1 MSNYGPPPGAP
12 QDPSGQPLPPTPPPA
27 PAYGQP
33 SAPPPPPTPGYG
45 AAPGGYGAAPGGYG
59 AAPAGY
65 GTPAP
70 GGYGYGAPTRPYASW
85 GARVGAAII
94 DGLVGAVAMIPFW
107 IGYGLLIGGAASGA
121 SEYDPNTGMYTTG
134 EPNGALMAIGGLL
147 LFIGFLVSLAFLF
160 WNYGLKQGK
169 TGYTIGKGVLGI
181 KVIKEADGQ
190 VLGTW
195 LSVGRFFV
203 HYLDQLACY
212 IGYLWPLWDDKRQ
225 TFADKILSTIVV
237 VEPKK

>member
-12 QDPSGQPLPPTPPPA
+12 QDPSGQPLPPTPPPT

-33 SAPPPPPTPGYG
+33 SAPPPPPASGYG
-45 AAPGGYGAAPGGYG
+45 APAAPTGYG
-59 AAPAGY
+59 AAPA
-65 GTPAP
+65 
-70 GGYGYGAPTRPYASW
+70 GYGYGAPTRPYASW

-94 DGLVGAVAMIPFW
+94 DGLVAMVAMIPFW
-107 IGYGLLIGGAASGA
+107 IGYGLLIGGAAAGGV
-121 SEYDPNTGMYTTG
+121 SEYDPNTGMYTSAG

-147 LFIGFLVSLAFLF
+147 MFIGFLVSLAFLY

-169 TGYTIGKGVLGI
+169 TGYSIGKGVLGI
-181 KVIKEADGQ
+181 KVVKEADGQ

-195 LSVGRFFV
+195 LSIGRFFV

>member
-33 SAPPPPPTPGYG
+33 SAPPPPPAPGYG
-45 AAPGGYGAAPGGYG
+45 APAAPGYG

-65 GTPAP
+65 G
-70 GGYGYGAPTRPYASW
+70 YGAPTPPYASW
-85 GARVGAAII
+85 GARAGAFII

-107 IGYGLLIGGAASGA
+107 IGYGLFLGGAVAGGV
-121 SEYDPNTGMYTTG
+121 SEYDPNTGMYTDAG

-147 LFIGFLVSLAFLF
+147 MFIGFLVSLAFLY

-181 KVIKEADGQ
+181 KVVKEADGQ

-195 LSVGRFFV
+195 FSIGRFFV

-225 TFADKILSTIVV
+225 TFADKILSTIVII
-237 VEPKK
+237 EPKK

>member
-33 SAPPPPPTPGYG
+33 SAPPPPPSAGYG
-45 AAPGGYGAAPGGYG
+45 APAAPTGYG

-65 GTPAP
+65 G
-70 GGYGYGAPTRPYASW
+70 YGAPTPPYASW
-85 GARVGAAII
+85 GARAGAFII

-107 IGYGLLIGGAASGA
+107 IGYGLLIGGAAAGGV
-121 SEYDPNTGMYTTG
+121 SEYDPNTGMYTSAG

-147 LFIGFLVSLAFLF
+147 MFIGFLVSLAFLF

-169 TGYTIGKGVLGI
+169 TGYSIGKGVLGI
-181 KVIKEADGQ
+181 KVVKEADGQ

-195 LSVGRFFV
+195 FSIGRFFV

-225 TFADKILSTIVV
+225 TFADKILSTIVII
-237 VEPKK
+237 EPKK

>member
-33 SAPPPPPTPGYG
+33 SAPPPPPAQGYG
-45 AAPGGYGAAPGGYG
+45 APAAPTGYG

-65 GTPAP
+65 G
-70 GGYGYGAPTRPYASW
+70 YGAPTPPYASW
-85 GARVGAAII
+85 GARAGAFII

-107 IGYGLLIGGAASGA
+107 IGYGLLIGGAAAGGVA
-121 SEYDPNTGMYTTG
+121 EYDPNTGMYTDAG

-147 LFIGFLVSLAFLF
+147 MFIGFLVSLAYLF

-169 TGYTIGKGVLGI
+169 TGYSIGKGVLGI
-181 KVIKEADGQ
+181 KVVKEADGQ

-195 LSVGRFFV
+195 FSIGRFFV

-225 TFADKILSTIVV
+225 TFADKILSTIVII
-237 VEPKK
+237 EPKK

>member
-33 SAPPPPPTPGYG
+33 SAPPPPPAPGYG
-45 AAPGGYGAAPGGYG
+45 APAAPT
-59 AAPAGY
+59 GY
-65 GTPAP
+65 GTAPA
-70 GGYGYGAPTRPYASW
+70 GYGYGAPTPPYASW
-85 GARVGAAII
+85 GARAGAVIIDMLIGAA
-94 DGLVGAVAMIPFW
+94 VSIPFYV
-107 IGYGLLIGGAASGA
+107 GYGLFIGGASAGT

-134 EPNGALMAIGGLL
+134 EPNGALMAIGGILAFL
-147 LFIGFLVSLAFLF
+147 GFLLILAFLF

-181 KVIKEADGQ
+181 KVVKEADGQ

-195 LSVGRFFV
+195 FSIGRFFV
-203 HYLDQLACY
+203 HYLDSLACY

-225 TFADKILSTIVV
+225 TFADKILSTIVII
-237 VEPKK
+237 EPKK

>member
-33 SAPPPPPTPGYG
+33 SAPPPPPAPGYG
-45 AAPGGYGAAPGGYG
+45 AAPAAPGYG
-59 AAPAGY
+59 TAPA
-65 GTPAP
+65 
-70 GGYGYGAPTRPYASW
+70 GYGYGAPTPPYASW
-85 GARVGAAII
+85 GARAGAFII

-107 IGYGLLIGGAASGA
+107 IGYGLLIGGAAAGGV
-121 SEYDPNTGMYTTG
+121 SEYDPNTGMYTGGG

-147 LFIGFLVSLAFLF
+147 MFIGFLVSLAFLF

-169 TGYTIGKGVLGI
+169 TGYSIGKGVLGI
-181 KVIKEADGQ
+181 KVVKEADGQ

-195 LSVGRFFV
+195 FSIGRFFV

-225 TFADKILSTIVV
+225 TFADKILSTIVII
-237 VEPKK
+237 EPKK

>member
-33 SAPPPPPTPGYG
+33 AAPPPPPAQGYG
-45 AAPGGYGAAPGGYG
+45 APAAPTGYGA
-59 AAPAGY
+59 
-65 GTPAP
+65 AP
-70 GGYGYGAPTRPYASW
+70 GGYGYGAPTPPYASW

-94 DGLVGAVAMIPFW
+94 DGLVGAVAMIPFYV
-107 IGYGLLIGGAASGA
+107 GYGLFVGGAAAGS
-121 SEYDPNTGMYTTG
+121 SEYDPATGMYTTG
-134 EPNGALMAIGGLL
+134 EPNGALMAIGGILAFL
-147 LFIGFLVSLAFLF
+147 GFFVILGFLF

-181 KVIKEADGQ
+181 KVVKEADGQ

-195 LSVGRFFV
+195 FSIGRFFV

-225 TFADKILSTIVV
+225 TFADKILSTIVII
-237 VEPKK
+237 EPKK

>member
-12 QDPSGQPLPPTPPPA
+12 QDPSGQAA
-27 PAYGQP
+27 PAYGQGP
-33 SAPPPPPTPGYG
+33 SSPPPPPPP
-45 AAPGGYGAAPGGYG
+45 APGYG

-65 GTPAP
+65 GAAP
-70 GGYGYGAPTRPYASW
+70 SAYGATPPYASW

-94 DGLVGAVAMIPFW
+94 DGLLGAVSMIPFYV
-107 IGYGLLIGGAASGA
+107 GYGLFIGGAAAGS
-121 SEYDPNTGMYTTG
+121 SEYDAETGMYTTG
-134 EPNGALMAIGGLL
+134 EPNGALMAIGGILA
-147 LFIGFLVSLAFLF
+147 FVGFFVLLAFLF

-181 KVIKEADGQ
+181 KVVKEADGQ

-195 LSVGRFFV
+195 FSIGRFFV

-212 IGYLWPLWDDKRQ
+212 IGYLWPLWDEKRQ
-225 TFADKILSTIVV
+225 TFADKILSTIVIA
-237 VEPKK
+237 EPKQK

>member
-33 SAPPPPPTPGYG
+33 SAPPPPPAPGYG
-45 AAPGGYGAAPGGYG
+45 APAAPGYG

-65 GTPAP
+65 G
-70 GGYGYGAPTRPYASW
+70 YGAPTPPYASW
-85 GARVGAAII
+85 GARAGAFII

-107 IGYGLLIGGAASGA
+107 IGYGLLIGGAAAGGVA
-121 SEYDPNTGMYTTG
+121 EYDPNTGMYTDAG

-147 LFIGFLVSLAFLF
+147 MFIGFLVSLAFLF

-169 TGYTIGKGVLGI
+169 TGYSIGKGVLGI
-181 KVIKEADGQ
+181 KVVKEADGQ

-195 LSVGRFFV
+195 FSIGRFFV

-225 TFADKILSTIVV
+225 TFADKILSTIVII
-237 VEPKK
+237 EPKQK

>member
-33 SAPPPPPTPGYG
+33 SAPPPPPAQGYG
-45 AAPGGYGAAPGGYG
+45 APAAPTGYG

-65 GTPAP
+65 G
-70 GGYGYGAPTRPYASW
+70 YGAPTPPYASW
-85 GARVGAAII
+85 GARAGAFIIDMLIGAA
-94 DGLVGAVAMIPFW
+94 VSIPFYV
-107 IGYGLLIGGAASGA
+107 GYGLFIGGASAGST
-121 SEYDPNTGMYTTG
+121 EYDPYTGTPYSAG
-134 EPNGALMAIGGLL
+134 EPNGALMAIGGILAFL
-147 LFIGFLVSLAFLF
+147 GFLAILAFLF

-169 TGYTIGKGVLGI
+169 TGYTIGKGVVGI
-181 KVIKEADGQ
+181 KVVKEADGQ

-195 LSVGRFFV
+195 FSIGRFFV

-225 TFADKILSTIVV
+225 TFADKILSTIVII
-237 VEPKK
+237 EPKK

>member
-33 SAPPPPPTPGYG
+33 SAPPPPAPGYG
-45 AAPGGYGAAPGGYG
+45 APAAPGGYGYTA
-59 AAPAGY
+59 
-65 GTPAP
+65 TP
-70 GGYGYGAPTRPYASW
+70 PYASW
-85 GARVGAAII
+85 GSRAGAFII
-94 DGLVGAVAMIPFW
+94 DGLLGMVAAIPFYV
-107 IGYGLLIGGAASGA
+107 GYGMFIAGLASGA
-121 SEYDPNTGMYTTG
+121 SEYDPETGMYTSG
-134 EPNGALMAIGGLL
+134 EPNGALVAIGGIIAFLGFVLL
-147 LFIGFLVSLAFLF
+147 IGFAF

-181 KVIKEADGQ
+181 KVVKEADGQ

-195 LSVGRFFV
+195 FSIGRQFV
-203 HYLDQLACY
+203 HVLDSMACY

-225 TFADKILSTIVV
+225 TFADKILTTIVI

>member
-33 SAPPPPPTPGYG
+33 SAPPPPPAPGYG
-45 AAPGGYGAAPGGYG
+45 APAAPTGYG

-65 GTPAP
+65 G
-70 GGYGYGAPTRPYASW
+70 YGAPTPPYASW
-85 GARVGAAII
+85 GARAGAFII

-107 IGYGLLIGGAASGA
+107 IGYGLLIGGAAAGGA
-121 SEYDPNTGMYTTG
+121 SEYDPNTGMYTPAG
-134 EPNGALMAIGGLL
+134 EPNGPLMAIGGLL
-147 LFIGFLVSLAFLF
+147 MFIGFLVSLAFLF

-169 TGYTIGKGVLGI
+169 TGYSIGKGVLGI
-181 KVIKEADGQ
+181 KVVKEADGQ

-195 LSVGRFFV
+195 FSIGRFFV

-225 TFADKILSTIVV
+225 TFADKILSTIVII
-237 VEPKK
+237 EPKK

>member
-33 SAPPPPPTPGYG
+33 SAPPPPPAPGYG
-45 AAPGGYGAAPGGYG
+45 APAAPGYG

-65 GTPAP
+65 G
-70 GGYGYGAPTRPYASW
+70 YGAPTPPYASW
-85 GARVGAAII
+85 GARAGAFII

-107 IGYGLLIGGAASGA
+107 IGYGLLIGGAAAGGVA
-121 SEYDPNTGMYTTG
+121 EYDPNTGMYTDAG

-147 LFIGFLVSLAFLF
+147 MFIGFLVSLAFLF

-169 TGYTIGKGVLGI
+169 TGYSIGKGVLGI
-181 KVIKEADGQ
+181 KVVKEADGQ

-195 LSVGRFFV
+195 FSIGRFFV

-225 TFADKILSTIVV
+225 TFADKILSTIVII
-237 VEPKK
+237 EPKK

>member
-33 SAPPPPPTPGYG
+33 SAPPPPPAQGYG
-45 AAPGGYGAAPGGYG
+45 APAAPTGYG

-65 GTPAP
+65 G
-70 GGYGYGAPTRPYASW
+70 YGAPTPPYASW
-85 GARVGAAII
+85 GARAGAFII

-107 IGYGLLIGGAASGA
+107 IGYGLLIGGAAAGGV
-121 SEYDPNTGMYTTG
+121 SEYDPNTGLYTDGG

-147 LFIGFLVSLAFLF
+147 MFIGFLVSLAFLF

-169 TGYTIGKGVLGI
+169 TGYSIGKGVLGI
-181 KVIKEADGQ
+181 KVVKEADGQ

-195 LSVGRFFV
+195 FSIGRFFV

-225 TFADKILSTIVV
+225 TFADKILSTIVII
-237 VEPKK
+237 EPKK

>member
-12 QDPSGQPLPPTPPPA
+12 QDPSGQPTPPSTPPPA

-33 SAPPPPPTPGYG
+33 STPPPPPTPGYG
-45 AAPGGYGAAPGGYG
+45 AAPA
-59 AAPAGY
+59 
-65 GTPAP
+65 
-70 GGYGYGAPTRPYASW
+70 GYGYGAPTPPYASW
-85 GARVGAAII
+85 GARVGAFII
-94 DGLVGAVAMIPFW
+94 DALVGAAVAIPFYV
-107 IGYGLLIGGAASGA
+107 GYGLFIAGAAAGS
-121 SEYDPNTGMYTTG
+121 SEYDPYTGASYRTG
-134 EPNGALMAIGGLL
+134 EPNGALMAIGGILA
-147 LFIGFLVSLAFLF
+147 FVGFFVILAFLF

-181 KVIKEADGQ
+181 KVVKEADGQ

-195 LSVGRFFV
+195 FSVGRFFV

-225 TFADKILSTIVV
+225 TFADKILSTIVI

>member
-12 QDPSGQPLPPTPPPA
+12 QDPSGQPTPPVPPPA

-33 SAPPPPPTPGYG
+33 SAPPPPPVQGYGAAPAGYG
-45 AAPGGYGAAPGGYG
+45 AAPGGYGAP
-59 AAPAGY
+59 
-65 GTPAP
+65 TP
-70 GGYGYGAPTRPYASW
+70 PYASW
-85 GARVGAAII
+85 GARVGAYII
-94 DGLVGAVAMIPFW
+94 DGLIGMVVAIPFYV
-107 IGYGLLIGGAASGA
+107 GYGMFIGGAAAGA
-121 SEYDPNTGMYTTG
+121 SEYDPSTGMYTSG
-134 EPNGALMAIGGLL
+134 EPNGALMAIGGIVAFLGFILL
-147 LFIGFLVSLAFLF
+147 IGFAF

-195 LSVGRFFV
+195 FSIGRQFV
-203 HYLDQLACY
+203 HILDSMACY

-225 TFADKILSTIVV
+225 TFADKILTTIVI
-237 VEPKK
+237 VEPKQK

>member
-33 SAPPPPPTPGYG
+33 SAPPPPPAQGYG
-45 AAPGGYGAAPGGYG
+45 APAAPTGYG

-65 GTPAP
+65 G
-70 GGYGYGAPTRPYASW
+70 YGAPTPPYASW
-85 GARVGAAII
+85 GARAGAFII

-107 IGYGLLIGGAASGA
+107 IGYGLLIGGAAAGGT
-121 SEYDPNTGMYTTG
+121 SEYDPNTGMYTPAG

-147 LFIGFLVSLAFLF
+147 MFIGFLVSLAFLF

-169 TGYTIGKGVLGI
+169 TGYSIGKGVLGI
-181 KVIKEADGQ
+181 KVVKEADGQ

-195 LSVGRFFV
+195 FSIGRFFV

-225 TFADKILSTIVV
+225 TFADKILSTIVII
-237 VEPKK
+237 EPKK

>member
-33 SAPPPPPTPGYG
+33 SAPPPPPAPGYG
-45 AAPGGYGAAPGGYG
+45 APAAPTGYG

-65 GTPAP
+65 G
-70 GGYGYGAPTRPYASW
+70 YGAPTPPYASW
-85 GARVGAAII
+85 GARAGAFII

-107 IGYGLLIGGAASGA
+107 IGYGLLIGGAAAGGT
-121 SEYDPNTGMYTTG
+121 SEYDPNTGMYTPAG

-147 LFIGFLVSLAFLF
+147 MFIGFLVSLAFLF

-169 TGYTIGKGVLGI
+169 TGYSIGKGVLGI
-181 KVIKEADGQ
+181 KVVKEADGQ

-195 LSVGRFFV
+195 FSIGRFFV
-203 HYLDQLACY
+203 HYLDQFACY

-225 TFADKILSTIVV
+225 TFADKILSTIVII
-237 VEPKK
+237 EPKK

>member
-33 SAPPPPPTPGYG
+33 PSAPPPPPAQGYG
-45 AAPGGYGAAPGGYG
+45 APAAPTGYG

-65 GTPAP
+65 G
-70 GGYGYGAPTRPYASW
+70 YGAPTPPYASW
-85 GARVGAAII
+85 GARAGAFII

-107 IGYGLLIGGAASGA
+107 IGYGLLIGGAAAGGA
-121 SEYDPNTGMYTTG
+121 SEYDPNTGMYVPAG

-147 LFIGFLVSLAFLF
+147 MFIGFLVSLAFLF

-169 TGYTIGKGVLGI
+169 TGYSIGKGVLGI
-181 KVIKEADGQ
+181 KVVKEADGQ

-195 LSVGRFFV
+195 FSIGRFFV

-225 TFADKILSTIVV
+225 TFADKILSTLVII
-237 VEPKK
+237 EPKK

>member
-33 SAPPPPPTPGYG
+33 SAPPPPPAPGYG
-45 AAPGGYGAAPGGYG
+45 AAPAAPTGYG

-65 GTPAP
+65 G
-70 GGYGYGAPTRPYASW
+70 YGAPTPPYASW
-85 GARVGAAII
+85 GARAGAFII

-107 IGYGLLIGGAASGA
+107 IGYGLLIGGAAAGGV
-121 SEYDPNTGMYTTG
+121 SEYDPNTGMYTSAG

-147 LFIGFLVSLAFLF
+147 MFIGFLVSLAFLY

-169 TGYTIGKGVLGI
+169 TGYSIGKGVLGI
-181 KVIKEADGQ
+181 KVVKEADGQ

-195 LSVGRFFV
+195 FSIGRFFV

-225 TFADKILSTIVV
+225 TFADKILSTIVII
-237 VEPKK
+237 EPKK

>member
-33 SAPPPPPTPGYG
+33 SAPPPPPQPGYG
-45 AAPGGYGAAPGGYG
+45 APAAPTGYG

-65 GTPAP
+65 G
-70 GGYGYGAPTRPYASW
+70 YGAPTPPYASW
-85 GARVGAAII
+85 GARAGAIIIDMLIGAA
-94 DGLVGAVAMIPFW
+94 ASIPFYV
-107 IGYGLLIGGAASGA
+107 GYGLFIAGASAGT

-134 EPNGALMAIGGLL
+134 EPNGALMAIGGILAFL
-147 LFIGFLVSLAFLF
+147 GFLVILAFLF

-181 KVIKEADGQ
+181 KVVKEADGQ

-195 LSVGRFFV
+195 FSIGRFFV
-203 HYLDQLACY
+203 HYLDSLACY

-225 TFADKILSTIVV
+225 TFADKILSTIVII
-237 VEPKK
+237 EPKK

>member
-33 SAPPPPPTPGYG
+33 SAPPPPPAQGYG
-45 AAPGGYGAAPGGYG
+45 APAAPTGYG

-65 GTPAP
+65 G
-70 GGYGYGAPTRPYASW
+70 YGAPTPPYASW
-85 GARVGAAII
+85 GARAGAFII

-107 IGYGLLIGGAASGA
+107 IGYGLLIGGAVAGGS
-121 SEYDPNTGMYTTG
+121 SEYDPNTGLYTPAG

-147 LFIGFLVSLAFLF
+147 MFIGFLVSLAFLY

-169 TGYTIGKGVLGI
+169 TGYSIGKGVLGI
-181 KVIKEADGQ
+181 KVVKEADGQ

-195 LSVGRFFV
+195 FSIGRFFV

-225 TFADKILSTIVV
+225 TFADKILSTIVII
-237 VEPKK
+237 EPKK

>member
-33 SAPPPPPTPGYG
+33 SAPPPPPAQGYG
-45 AAPGGYGAAPGGYG
+45 APAAPTGYG

-65 GTPAP
+65 G
-70 GGYGYGAPTRPYASW
+70 YGAPTPPYASW
-85 GARVGAAII
+85 GARAGAFII

-107 IGYGLLIGGAASGA
+107 IGYGLLIGGAAAGGV
-121 SEYDPNTGMYTTG
+121 SEYDPNTGLYTDAG

-147 LFIGFLVSLAFLF
+147 MFIGFLVSLAFLF

-169 TGYTIGKGVLGI
+169 TGYSIGKGVLGI
-181 KVIKEADGQ
+181 KVVKEADGQ

-195 LSVGRFFV
+195 FSIGRFFV

-225 TFADKILSTIVV
+225 TFADKILSTIVII
-237 VEPKK
+237 EPKK